1 MSDLELQ
8 EIPLN
13 ASDWKYSGEGNMKIV
28 FTYTGPEPS
37 LNNWLLQLNKGEES
51 STLAAQLER
60 RRDARTFSTLV
71 VGPLIGRQY
80 ILEQRLVRVPH
91 EFLSLLSERTQSR
104 PAHRTH
110 TNIDVD
116 QGVGVLVPNMLAES
130 SVTVE
135 LKPKW
140 GFLPQSSS
148 IAPANSVKHRVCR
161 YCMHQHLK
169 HKTPSKLCPL
179 DLYSST
185 PNRINRALDALA
197 ESPQNNLRVF
207 VNGVMTDT
215 AHVEW
220 SELKRVLVHIL
231 LKEQILV
238 RLQRLQRELDV
249 LDIEGV
255 FPVYE
260 RAVECGVGANEP
272 SVDDWVE
279 AVGLFQTQ
287 MERSDK
293 QVVLEYLL
301 SMVLKD
307 VSVMI
312 MIEKWPVEN
321 GEMPEYKVAVV
332 DTEPKKLAKM
342 ARYRDLSQD
351 IVDNYLKLHP
361 HPSSQKQCYE

>member
-28 FTYTGPEPS
+28 FTYTGPDPS
-37 LNNWLLQLNKGEES
+37 LHNWLLQLNKGESS
-51 STLAAQLER
+51 STLAVQLER
-60 RRDARTFSTLV
+60 RRDARTFSAFV
-71 VGPLIGRQY
+71 VGPLIGPQY
-80 ILEQRLVRVPH
+80 ILEQRLVRAPR
-91 EFLSLLSERTQSR
+91 EFLASLSERTQER

-110 TNIDVD
+110 AHIDVD
-116 QGVGVLVPNMLAES
+116 QGVGVLVPNMLAVR

-140 GFLPQSSS
+140 GFLPQSSE

-169 HKTPSKLCPL
+169 HQTPSQLCPL
-179 DLYSST
+179 DLYSTT
-185 PNRINRALDALA
+185 PNRVERALDALA
-197 ESPQNNLRVF
+197 ESPQNNMRVF
-207 VNGVMTDT
+207 IDGVVTDT
-215 AHVEW
+215 TNVQW
-220 SELKRVLVHIL
+220 RELKRVLTHVL
-231 LKEQILV
+231 LKERILV
-238 RLQRLQRELDV
+238 QLQRLQRELDPR
-249 LDIEGV
+249 DIEGV

-260 RAVECGVGANEP
+260 RAMECGELSANEP
-272 SVDDWVE
+272 SIGDWLETVK
-279 AVGLFQTQ
+279 GLQTQ
-287 MERSDK
+287 VERSDK

-312 MIEKWPVEN
+312 MIEQWPVD
-321 GEMPEYKVAVV
+321 GDVPEYKIAVV

-342 ARYRDLSQD
+342 ARYRDLSQE